1 MSANQEPFELNF
13 YKWEKEF
20 KDKPYLRQPIG
31 EEWEEYTWG
40 QVGDMARRLASGL
53 KSLNLREGA
62 HIGIYSKNCREW
74 IISDLAIVM
83 AGYVSVPFFPS
94 LNGKE
99 LAYIMDYGD
108 VDALFLG
115 KIETWDDIKND
126 LPKDMP
132 IITFPNYAG
141 CSSVDVGHKWHEFI
155 DKHEPIT
162 NPHNPKLSDLW
173 TIIFTSGTT
182 GNPKGVMLNYQAI
195 DGIKVVLDDPNNPL
209 GIKHDGNNE
218 FISYLP
224 LNHIFE
230 RVVIEWTSFRYGG
243 TISFVESIEKFGQ
256 NLKDVQ
262 PHVFAAAP
270 RVWTKLQMG
279 ILSKFPQK
287 TLDTLLKIPLFSGLL
302 KKLLKKGLGF
312 SKSRV
317 TVSGSA
323 PMPVELIEWF
333 RKIGVYITNGY
344 GMTENCAICSSV
356 DGKDFGKLNTV
367 GKPQKGVELK
377 IEEETGEILM
387 RGPFVMV
394 GYYKNEELSNQ
405 TLRGGWLHT
414 GDKGFLDDDGYL
426 HITGRV
432 ADSFK
437 TSKGEYIEPLTLEQ
451 YFVNINEIEEVC
463 VVGLGIAQP
472 LCLIQ
477 LSEIGKKASKDALS
491 KMLTETL
498 DTVNNGLVNY
508 KKISTLIV
516 VKDEWTQENGVIG
529 PTQKLKRGAVEDLYS
544 GSYLKWHES
553 NEKLIFESSS
563 NHSERFD
570 SYS

>member
-1 MSANQEPFELNF
+1 MSANQELFEFKF
-13 YKWEKEF
+13 YEWEKRF
-20 KDKPYLRQPIG
+20 RDNPYLRQPFG
-31 EEWEEYTWG
+31 DEWEEYTWG
-40 QVGDMARRLASGL
+40 KVGDMARRLATGL
-53 KSLNLREGA
+53 KSLGLRDGA

-99 LAYIMDYGD
+99 LSYIMEYGD

-115 KIETWDDIKND
+115 KIETWEDIKND
-126 LPKDMP
+126 LPNDMP
-132 IITFPNYAG
+132 MITFPHYKG
-141 CSSVDVGHKWHEFI
+141 CSEVTRGFKWHDFI
-155 DKHEPIT
+155 NSYEPIQ
-162 NPHNPKLSDLW
+162 NPNKPKLSDLW

-182 GNPKGVMLNYQAI
+182 GNAKGVMLTYQAI

-209 GIKHDGNNE
+209 GIKHDGNND

-230 RVVIEWTSFRYGG
+230 RVVIEWCSFRYGG
-243 TISFVESIEKFGQ
+243 TISFVETIDTFGK
-256 NLKDVQ
+256 NLKAVQ

-270 RVWTKLQMG
+270 RVWTKLQVG
-279 ILSKFPQK
+279 ILSKFSQK
-287 TLDTLLKIPLFSGLL
+287 TLDILLNIPLISGLL
-302 KKLLKKGLGF
+302 KKLIKKGLGF
-312 SKSRV
+312 TR
-317 TVSGSA
+317 TRIAVSGSA

-333 RKIGVYITNGY
+333 RKVGIFITNGY

-367 GKPQKGVELK
+367 GKPQKGVDLK
-377 IEEETGEILM
+377 IDEETGEILM
-387 RGPFVMV
+387 KGPFVMI
-394 GYYKNEELSNQ
+394 GYYKNEELTEQ

-414 GDKGFLDDDGYL
+414 GDKGFLDEDNYL

-472 LCLIQ
+472 ICLIQ
-477 LSEIGKKASKDALS
+477 LSEIGKKCSNEEISNL
-491 KMLTETL
+491 LL
-498 DTVNNGLVNY
+498 DRLNEVNSEVVNY

-516 VKDEWTQENGVIG
+516 VKEQWTQENGIVG
-529 PTQKLKRGAVEDLYS
+529 PTQKLKRGKIQDKYS
-544 GSYLKWHES
+544 NYYLKWHES
-553 NEKLIFESSS
+553 DEKIIFE
-563 NHSERFD
+563 
-570 SYS
+570 

>member
-1 MSANQEPFELNF
+1 MIANQELFELKF
-13 YKWEKEF
+13 YEWEKEF

-31 EEWEEYTWG
+31 ETWEEYTWG
-40 QVGDMARRLASGL
+40 EVGDMARRLASGL

-99 LAYIMDYGD
+99 LSYIMDYGD
-108 VDALFLG
+108 VDALFIG
-115 KIETWDDIKND
+115 KIETWDNIKDD
-126 LPKDMP
+126 LPNEIP
-132 IITFPNYAG
+132 IIKFPKYEG
-141 CSSVDVGHKWHEFI
+141 CSNVTKGYKWHEFI
-155 DKHEPIT
+155 NSNEPIE
-162 NPHNPKLSDLW
+162 NPHQPKLSDLW

-182 GNPKGVMLNYQAI
+182 GNPKGVMLTYQAI

-209 GIKHDGNNE
+209 GIKHTGNND

-230 RVVIEWTSFRYGG
+230 RVVIEWCSFRYGG
-243 TISFVESIEKFGQ
+243 TISFVESIETFGQ
-256 NLKDVQ
+256 NLKEVQ

-287 TLDTLLKIPLFSGLL
+287 KLDTFLKIPLFSAIL
-302 KKLLKKGLGF
+302 KKLIRKGLGF
-312 SKSRV
+312 SRVRV

-356 DGKDFGKLNTV
+356 DGKDFNKLNTV

-377 IEEETGEILM
+377 IDEGTGEILM
-387 RGPFVMV
+387 RGPFVMI
-394 GYYKNEELSNQ
+394 GYYKNEELSNE

-451 YFVNINEIEEVC
+451 FFVNMNEIEEVC

-472 LCLIQ
+472 MCLIQ
-477 LSEIGKKASKDALS
+477 LSEIGNSTSKDNLS
-491 KMLTETL
+491 KMFL
-498 DTVNNGLVNY
+498 DTLERINSNLVNY
-508 KKISTLIV
+508 KKISTLVIV
-516 VKDEWTQENGVIG
+516 EDEWSQENGIVG
-529 PTQKLKRGAVEDLYS
+529 PTQKLKRGAVDEKYNKN
-544 GSYLKWHES
+544 YLSWHES
-553 NEKLIFESSS
+553 DQKLIFE
-563 NHSERFD
+563 D
-570 SYS
+570 SF

>member
-1 MSANQEPFELNF
+1 MNTNQELFEFKF
-13 YKWEKEF
+13 YEWEKQL
-20 KDKPYLRQPIG
+20 KDKPYLKQPFG
-31 EEWEEYTWG
+31 DEWEEYTWG
-40 QVGDMARRLASGL
+40 EVGNMARRLATGL

-108 VDALFLG
+108 VDALFIG
-115 KIETWDDIKND
+115 KIETWDQIKDD
-126 LPKDMP
+126 LPEGMP
-132 IITFPNYAG
+132 LIKFPHYDG
-141 CSSVDVGHKWHEFI
+141 CSNVTKGHEWFKFI
-155 DKHEPIT
+155 DSHEPMQ
-162 NPHNPKLSDLW
+162 NPNKPKLSDLW

-182 GNPKGVMLNYQAI
+182 GNAKGVMLTYQAI

-209 GIKHDGNNE
+209 GIKHDGNND

-230 RVVIEWTSFRYGG
+230 RVVIEWCSFRYGG
-243 TISFVESIEKFGQ
+243 TISFVESLDTFAK
-256 NLKDVQ
+256 NLKAVQ

-270 RVWTKLQMG
+270 RVWTKLQLG
-279 ILSKFPQK
+279 LLTKFPQK
-287 TLDTLLKIPLFSGLL
+287 KLDTLLKIPLLSSLL
-302 KKLLKKGLGF
+302 KKLIKKGLGF
-312 SKSRV
+312 SKARIV
-317 TVSGSA
+317 VSGSA

-333 RKIGVYITNGY
+333 RKVGVYITNGY

-356 DGKDFGKLNTV
+356 DGRDFEKLHTV
-367 GKPQKGVELK
+367 GQPQKGVELK
-377 IEEETGEILM
+377 IDQETGEILM
-387 RGPFVMV
+387 KGPFIMK
-394 GYYKNEELSNQ
+394 GYYKNDELTNT

-414 GDKGFLDDDGYL
+414 GDKGFLDEDNYL

-451 YFVNINEIEEVC
+451 HFVNINEIEEVC

-477 LSEIGKKASKDALS
+477 LSEIGKNTSREVIS
-491 KMLTETL
+491 KMLTDRLSE
-498 DTVNNGLVNY
+498 VNSDLVNY
-508 KKISTLIV
+508 KKISTLII
-516 VKDEWTQENGVIG
+516 VKDEWTQQNGIVG
-529 PTQKLKRGAVEDLYS
+529 PTQKLKRGAIEDKYS
-544 GSYLKWHES
+544 KDYLNWHNF
-553 NEKLIFESSS
+553 NEEVIFE
-563 NHSERFD
+563 
-570 SYS
+570 

>member
-1 MSANQEPFELNF
+1 MSANQELFEFKF
-13 YKWEKEF
+13 YEWEKKF
-20 KDKPYLRQPIG
+20 RDNPYLRQPFG
-31 EEWEEYTWG
+31 DEWEEYTWG
-40 QVGDMARRLASGL
+40 KVGDMARRLATGL
-53 KSLNLREGA
+53 KSLGLRDGA

-99 LAYIMDYGD
+99 LSYIMEYGD

-115 KIETWDDIKND
+115 KIETWEDIKND
-126 LPKDMP
+126 LPDDMP
-132 IITFPNYAG
+132 MITFPHYKG
-141 CSSVDVGHKWHEFI
+141 CSEVTRGFKWHDFI
-155 DKHEPIT
+155 NSYEPIQ
-162 NPHNPKLSDLW
+162 NPNNPKLSDLW

-182 GNPKGVMLNYQAI
+182 GNAKGVMLTYQAI

-209 GIKHDGNNE
+209 GIKHDGNND

-230 RVVIEWTSFRYGG
+230 RVVIEWCSFRYGG
-243 TISFVESIEKFGQ
+243 TISFVETIDTFGK
-256 NLKDVQ
+256 NLKAVQ

-270 RVWTKLQMG
+270 RVWTKLQVG
-279 ILSKFPQK
+279 ILSKFSQK
-287 TLDTLLKIPLFSGLL
+287 TLDILLNIPLISGLL
-302 KKLLKKGLGF
+302 KKLIKKGLGF
-312 SKSRV
+312 TR
-317 TVSGSA
+317 TRIAVSGSA

-333 RKIGVYITNGY
+333 RKVGIFITNGY

-367 GKPQKGVELK
+367 GKPQKGVDLK
-377 IEEETGEILM
+377 IDEETGEILM
-387 RGPFVMV
+387 KGPFVMI
-394 GYYKNEELSNQ
+394 GYYKNEELTEQ

-414 GDKGFLDDDGYL
+414 GDKGFLDEDNYL

-472 LCLIQ
+472 ICLIQ
-477 LSEIGKKASKDALS
+477 LSEIGKKCSNEEISNL
-491 KMLTETL
+491 LL
-498 DTVNNGLVNY
+498 DRLNEVNSEVVNY

-516 VKDEWTQENGVIG
+516 VKEQWTQENGIVG
-529 PTQKLKRGAVEDLYS
+529 PTQKLKRGKIQDKYS
-544 GSYLKWHES
+544 NYYLKWHES
-553 NEKLIFESSS
+553 DEKIIFE
-563 NHSERFD
+563 
-570 SYS
+570 

>member
-1 MSANQEPFELNF
+1 MNTNQELFEFKF
-13 YKWEKEF
+13 YEWEKQL
-20 KDKPYLRQPIG
+20 KDKPYLKQPFG
-31 EEWEEYTWG
+31 DKWEEYTWG
-40 QVGDMARRLASGL
+40 EVGNMARRLATGL

-108 VDALFLG
+108 VDALFIG
-115 KIETWDDIKND
+115 KIETWDQIKDD
-126 LPKDMP
+126 LPEGMP
-132 IITFPNYAG
+132 LIKFPHYDG
-141 CSSVDVGHKWHEFI
+141 CSNVTKGHEWFDFI
-155 DKHEPIT
+155 DSHEPMQ
-162 NPHNPKLSDLW
+162 NPNKPKLSDLW

-182 GNPKGVMLNYQAI
+182 GNAKGVMLTYQAI

-209 GIKHDGNNE
+209 GIKHDGNND

-230 RVVIEWTSFRYGG
+230 RVVIEWCSFRYGG
-243 TISFVESIEKFGQ
+243 TISFVESLDTFAK
-256 NLKDVQ
+256 NLKAVQ

-270 RVWTKLQMG
+270 RVWTKLQLG
-279 ILSKFPQK
+279 LLTKFPQK
-287 TLDTLLKIPLFSGLL
+287 KLDTLLKIPLLSSLL
-302 KKLLKKGLGF
+302 KKLIKKGLGF
-312 SKSRV
+312 SKARIV
-317 TVSGSA
+317 VSGSA

-333 RKIGVYITNGY
+333 RKVGVYITNGY

-356 DGKDFGKLNTV
+356 DGRDFEKLHTV
-367 GKPQKGVELK
+367 GQPQKGVKLK
-377 IEEETGEILM
+377 IDQETGEILM
-387 RGPFVMV
+387 KGPFIMK
-394 GYYKNEELSNQ
+394 GYYKNEELTNT

-414 GDKGFLDDDGYL
+414 GDKGFLDEDNYL

-477 LSEIGKKASKDALS
+477 LSEIGKNTSREVIS
-491 KMLTETL
+491 KMLTDRLAE
-498 DTVNNGLVNY
+498 VNSDLVNY
-508 KKISTLIV
+508 KKISTLII
-516 VKDEWTQENGVIG
+516 VKDEWTQQNGIVG
-529 PTQKLKRGAVEDLYS
+529 PTQKLKRGAIEDKYS
-544 GSYLKWHES
+544 KDYLNWHNF
-553 NEKLIFESSS
+553 NEEVIFE
-563 NHSERFD
+563 
-570 SYS
+570 

>member
-1 MSANQEPFELNF
+1 MDTNQELFEFKF
-13 YKWEKEF
+13 YEWEKQL
-20 KDKPYLRQPIG
+20 KDKPYLKQPFG
-31 EEWEEYTWG
+31 DKWEEYTWG
-40 QVGDMARRLASGL
+40 EVGDMARRLATGL

-108 VDALFLG
+108 VDALFIG
-115 KIETWDDIKND
+115 KIETWDQIKDD
-126 LPKDMP
+126 LPEGMP
-132 IITFPNYAG
+132 LIKFPHYDG
-141 CSSVDVGHKWHEFI
+141 CSNVTKGHEWFNFI
-155 DKHEPIT
+155 DSHEPMQ
-162 NPHNPKLSDLW
+162 NPNKPKLSDLW

-182 GNPKGVMLNYQAI
+182 GNAKGVMLTYQAI

-209 GIKHDGNNE
+209 GIKHDGNND

-230 RVVIEWTSFRYGG
+230 RVVIEWCSFRYGG
-243 TISFVESIEKFGQ
+243 TISFVESLDTFAK
-256 NLKDVQ
+256 NLKAVQ

-270 RVWTKLQMG
+270 RVWTKLQLG
-279 ILSKFPQK
+279 LLTKFPQK
-287 TLDTLLKIPLFSGLL
+287 KLDKLLKIPLLSSLL
-302 KKLLKKGLGF
+302 KKLIKKGLGF
-312 SKSRV
+312 SKARIV
-317 TVSGSA
+317 VSGSA

-333 RKIGVYITNGY
+333 RKVGVYITNGY

-356 DGKDFGKLNTV
+356 DGRDFEKLHTV
-367 GKPQKGVELK
+367 GQPQKGVKLK
-377 IEEETGEILM
+377 IDEETGEILM
-387 RGPFVMV
+387 KGPFIMK
-394 GYYKNEELSNQ
+394 GYYKNEELTNT

-414 GDKGFLDDDGYL
+414 GDKGFLDEDNYL

-477 LSEIGKKASKDALS
+477 LSEIGKNTSREVIS
-491 KMLTETL
+491 KMLTDRLSE
-498 DTVNNGLVNY
+498 VNSDLVNY
-508 KKISTLIV
+508 KKISTLII
-516 VKDEWTQENGVIG
+516 VKDEWTQQNGIVG
-529 PTQKLKRGAVEDLYS
+529 PTQKLKRGAIEDKYS
-544 GSYLKWHES
+544 KDYLNWHNF
-553 NEKLIFESSS
+553 NEEVIFE
-563 NHSERFD
+563 
-570 SYS
+570 

>member
-1 MSANQEPFELNF
+1 MDTNQELFEFKF
-13 YKWEKEF
+13 YEWEKQL
-20 KDKPYLRQPIG
+20 KDKPYLKQPFG
-31 EEWEEYTWG
+31 DKWEEYTWG
-40 QVGDMARRLASGL
+40 EVGDMARRLATGL

-108 VDALFLG
+108 VDALFIG
-115 KIETWDDIKND
+115 KIETWDQIKDD
-126 LPKDMP
+126 LPEGMP
-132 IITFPNYAG
+132 LIKFPHYDG
-141 CSSVDVGHKWHEFI
+141 CSNVTKGHEWFKFI
-155 DKHEPIT
+155 DSHEPMQ
-162 NPHNPKLSDLW
+162 NPNKPKLSDLW

-182 GNPKGVMLNYQAI
+182 GNAKGVMLTYQAI

-209 GIKHDGNNE
+209 GIKHDGNND

-230 RVVIEWTSFRYGG
+230 RVVIEWCSFRYGG
-243 TISFVESIEKFGQ
+243 TISFVESLDTFAK
-256 NLKDVQ
+256 NLKAVQ

-270 RVWTKLQMG
+270 RVWTKLQLG
-279 ILSKFPQK
+279 LLTKFPQK
-287 TLDTLLKIPLFSGLL
+287 KLDTLLKIPLLSSIL
-302 KKLLKKGLGF
+302 KKLIKKGLGF
-312 SKSRV
+312 SKARIV
-317 TVSGSA
+317 VSGSA

-333 RKIGVYITNGY
+333 RKVGVYITNGY

-356 DGKDFGKLNTV
+356 DGRDFEKLHTV
-367 GKPQKGVELK
+367 GQPQKGVKLK
-377 IEEETGEILM
+377 IDEETGEILM
-387 RGPFVMV
+387 KGPFIMK
-394 GYYKNEELSNQ
+394 GYYKNEELTNT

-414 GDKGFLDDDGYL
+414 GDKGFLDEDNYL

-477 LSEIGKKASKDALS
+477 LSEIGKNTSREVIS
-491 KMLTETL
+491 KMLTDRLSE
-498 DTVNNGLVNY
+498 VNNDLVNY
-508 KKISTLIV
+508 KKISTLII
-516 VKDEWTQENGVIG
+516 VKDEWTQQNGIVG
-529 PTQKLKRGAVEDLYS
+529 PTQKLKRGAIEDKYS
-544 GSYLKWHES
+544 KDYLNWHNF
-553 NEKLIFESSS
+553 NEEVIFE
-563 NHSERFD
+563 
-570 SYS
+570 

>member
-1 MSANQEPFELNF
+1 MNTNQELFEFKF
-13 YKWEKEF
+13 YEWEKQL
-20 KDKPYLRQPIG
+20 KDKPYLKQPFG
-31 EEWEEYTWG
+31 DEWEEYTWG
-40 QVGDMARRLASGL
+40 EVGNMARRLATGL

-108 VDALFLG
+108 VDALFIG
-115 KIETWDDIKND
+115 KIETWDQIKDD
-126 LPKDMP
+126 LPEGMP
-132 IITFPNYAG
+132 LIKFPHYDG
-141 CSSVDVGHKWHEFI
+141 CSNVTKGHEWFNFI
-155 DKHEPIT
+155 DSHEPMQ
-162 NPHNPKLSDLW
+162 NPNKPKLSDLW

-182 GNPKGVMLNYQAI
+182 GNAKGVMLTYQAI

-209 GIKHDGNNE
+209 GIKHDGNND

-230 RVVIEWTSFRYGG
+230 RVVIEWCSFRYGG
-243 TISFVESIEKFGQ
+243 TISFVESLDTFAK
-256 NLKDVQ
+256 NLKAVQ

-270 RVWTKLQMG
+270 RVWTKLQLG
-279 ILSKFPQK
+279 LLTKFPQK
-287 TLDTLLKIPLFSGLL
+287 KLDTLLKIPLLSSLL
-302 KKLLKKGLGF
+302 KKLIKKGLGF
-312 SKSRV
+312 SKARIV
-317 TVSGSA
+317 VSGSA

-333 RKIGVYITNGY
+333 RKVGVYITNGY

-356 DGKDFGKLNTV
+356 DGRDFEKLHTV
-367 GKPQKGVELK
+367 GQPQKGVELK
-377 IEEETGEILM
+377 IDQETGEILM
-387 RGPFVMV
+387 KGPFIMK
-394 GYYKNEELSNQ
+394 GYYKNDELTNT

-414 GDKGFLDDDGYL
+414 GDKGFLDEDNYL

-451 YFVNINEIEEVC
+451 HFVNINEIEEVC

-477 LSEIGKKASKDALS
+477 LSEIGKNTSTEVIS
-491 KMLTETL
+491 KMLTDRL
-498 DTVNNGLVNY
+498 SQVNSDLVNY
-508 KKISTLIV
+508 KKISTLII
-516 VKDEWTQENGVIG
+516 VKDEWTQQNGIVG
-529 PTQKLKRGAVEDLYS
+529 PTQKLKRGAIEDKYS
-544 GSYLKWHES
+544 KDYLNWHNS
-553 NEKLIFESSS
+553 NEEVIFE
-563 NHSERFD
+563 
-570 SYS
+570 

>member
-1 MSANQEPFELNF
+1 MDTNQELFEFKF
-13 YKWEKEF
+13 YEWEKQL
-20 KDKPYLRQPIG
+20 KDKPYLKQPFG
-31 EEWEEYTWG
+31 DKWEEYTWG
-40 QVGDMARRLASGL
+40 EVGDMARRLATGL

-108 VDALFLG
+108 VDALFIG
-115 KIETWDDIKND
+115 KIETWDQIKDD
-126 LPKDMP
+126 LPEGMP
-132 IITFPNYAG
+132 LIKFPHYDG
-141 CSSVDVGHKWHEFI
+141 CSNVTKGHEWFKFI
-155 DKHEPIT
+155 DSHQPMQ
-162 NPHNPKLSDLW
+162 NPNKPKLSDLW

-182 GNPKGVMLNYQAI
+182 GNAKGVMLTYQAI

-209 GIKHDGNNE
+209 GIKHDGNND

-230 RVVIEWTSFRYGG
+230 RVVIEWCSFRYGG
-243 TISFVESIEKFGQ
+243 TISFVESLDTFAK
-256 NLKDVQ
+256 NLKAVQ

-270 RVWTKLQMG
+270 RVWTKLQLG
-279 ILSKFPQK
+279 LLTKFPQK
-287 TLDTLLKIPLFSGLL
+287 KLDKLLKIPLLSSLL
-302 KKLLKKGLGF
+302 KKLIKKGLGF
-312 SKSRV
+312 SKARIV
-317 TVSGSA
+317 VSGSA

-333 RKIGVYITNGY
+333 RKVGVYITNGY

-356 DGKDFGKLNTV
+356 DGRDFKKLHTV
-367 GKPQKGVELK
+367 GQPQKGVKLK
-377 IEEETGEILM
+377 IDEETGEILM
-387 RGPFVMV
+387 KGPFIMK
-394 GYYKNEELSNQ
+394 GYYKNEELTNT

-414 GDKGFLDDDGYL
+414 GDKGFLDEDNYL

-477 LSEIGKKASKDALS
+477 LSEIGKNTSREVIS
-491 KMLTETL
+491 KMLTDRLSE
-498 DTVNNGLVNY
+498 VNSDLVNY
-508 KKISTLIV
+508 KKISTLII
-516 VKDEWTQENGVIG
+516 VKDEWTQQNGIVG
-529 PTQKLKRGAVEDLYS
+529 PTQKLKRGAIEDKYS
-544 GSYLKWHES
+544 KDYLNWHNF
-553 NEKLIFESSS
+553 NEEVIFE
-563 NHSERFD
+563 
-570 SYS
+570 

>member
-1 MSANQEPFELNF
+1 MSANQELFEFKF
-13 YKWEKEF
+13 YEWEKKF
-20 KDKPYLRQPIG
+20 RDNPYLRQPFG
-31 EEWEEYTWG
+31 DEWEEYTWG
-40 QVGDMARRLASGL
+40 KVGDMARRLATGL
-53 KSLNLREGA
+53 KSLGLRDGA

-99 LAYIMDYGD
+99 LSYILEYGD

-115 KIETWDDIKND
+115 KIETWEDIKND
-126 LPKDMP
+126 LPNDMP
-132 IITFPNYAG
+132 MITFPHYKG
-141 CSSVDVGHKWHEFI
+141 CSKVTRGFKWHDFI
-155 DKHEPIT
+155 NSYEPIQ
-162 NPHNPKLSDLW
+162 NPNKPKLSDLW

-182 GNPKGVMLNYQAI
+182 GNAKGVMLTYQAI

-209 GIKHDGNNE
+209 GIKHDGNND

-230 RVVIEWTSFRYGG
+230 RVVIEWCSFRYGG
-243 TISFVESIEKFGQ
+243 TISFVETIDTFGK
-256 NLKDVQ
+256 NLKAVQ

-270 RVWTKLQMG
+270 RVWTKLQVG
-279 ILSKFPQK
+279 ILSKFSQK
-287 TLDTLLKIPLFSGLL
+287 TLDILLNIPLISGLL
-302 KKLLKKGLGF
+302 KKLIKKGLGF
-312 SKSRV
+312 TR
-317 TVSGSA
+317 TRIAVSGSA

-333 RKIGVYITNGY
+333 RKVGIFITNGY

-367 GKPQKGVELK
+367 GKPQKGVDLK
-377 IEEETGEILM
+377 IDEETGEILM
-387 RGPFVMV
+387 KGPFVMI
-394 GYYKNEELSNQ
+394 GYYKNEELTEQ

-414 GDKGFLDDDGYL
+414 GDKGFLDEDNYL

-472 LCLIQ
+472 ICLVQ
-477 LSEIGKKASKDALS
+477 LSEIGKKCSNEEISNL
-491 KMLTETL
+491 LL
-498 DTVNNGLVNY
+498 DRLNEVNSEVVNY

-516 VKDEWTQENGVIG
+516 VKEEWTQENGIVG
-529 PTQKLKRGAVEDLYS
+529 PTQKLKRGKIQDKYS
-544 GSYLKWHES
+544 NYYLKWHES
-553 NEKLIFESSS
+553 DEKIIIE
-563 NHSERFD
+563 
-570 SYS
+570 

>member
-1 MSANQEPFELNF
+1 MDTNQELFEFKF
-13 YKWEKEF
+13 YEWEKQL
-20 KDKPYLRQPIG
+20 KDKPYLKQPFG
-31 EEWEEYTWG
+31 DKWEEYTWG
-40 QVGDMARRLASGL
+40 EVGDMARRLATGL

-108 VDALFLG
+108 VDALFIG
-115 KIETWDDIKND
+115 KIETWDQIKDD
-126 LPKDMP
+126 LPEGMP
-132 IITFPNYAG
+132 LIKFPHYDG
-141 CSSVDVGHKWHEFI
+141 CSNVTKGHEGFKFI
-155 DKHEPIT
+155 DSHEPMQ
-162 NPHNPKLSDLW
+162 NPNKPKLSDLW

-182 GNPKGVMLNYQAI
+182 GNAKGVMLTYQAI

-209 GIKHDGNNE
+209 GIKHDGNND

-230 RVVIEWTSFRYGG
+230 RVVIEWCSFRYGG
-243 TISFVESIEKFGQ
+243 TISFVESLDTFAK
-256 NLKDVQ
+256 NLKAVQ

-270 RVWTKLQMG
+270 RVWTKLQLG
-279 ILSKFPQK
+279 LLTKFPQK
-287 TLDTLLKIPLFSGLL
+287 KLDTLLKIPLLSNLL
-302 KKLLKKGLGF
+302 KKLIKKGLGF
-312 SKSRV
+312 SKARIV
-317 TVSGSA
+317 VSGSA

-333 RKIGVYITNGY
+333 RKVGVYITNGY

-356 DGKDFGKLNTV
+356 DGRDFEKLHTV
-367 GKPQKGVELK
+367 GQPQKGVKLK
-377 IEEETGEILM
+377 IDEETGEILM
-387 RGPFVMV
+387 KGPFIMK
-394 GYYKNEELSNQ
+394 GYYKNEELTNT

-414 GDKGFLDDDGYL
+414 GDKGFLDEDNYL

-477 LSEIGKKASKDALS
+477 LSEIGKNTSREVIS
-491 KMLTETL
+491 KMLTDRLSE
-498 DTVNNGLVNY
+498 VNSDLVNY
-508 KKISTLIV
+508 KKISTLII
-516 VKDEWTQENGVIG
+516 VKDEWTQQNGIVG
-529 PTQKLKRGAVEDLYS
+529 PTQKLKRGAIEDKYS
-544 GSYLKWHES
+544 KDYLNWHNF
-553 NEKLIFESSS
+553 NEEVIFE
-563 NHSERFD
+563 
-570 SYS
+570 

>member
-1 MSANQEPFELNF
+1 MNTNQELFEFKF
-13 YKWEKEF
+13 YEWEKQL
-20 KDKPYLRQPIG
+20 KDKPYLKQPFG
-31 EEWEEYTWG
+31 DKWEEYTWG
-40 QVGDMARRLASGL
+40 EVGNMARRLATGL

-108 VDALFLG
+108 VDALFIG
-115 KIETWDDIKND
+115 KIETWDQIKDD
-126 LPKDMP
+126 LPEGMP
-132 IITFPNYAG
+132 LIKFPHYDG
-141 CSSVDVGHKWHEFI
+141 CSNVTKGHEWFDFI
-155 DKHEPIT
+155 DSHEPMQ
-162 NPHNPKLSDLW
+162 NPNKPKLSDLW

-182 GNPKGVMLNYQAI
+182 GNAKGVMLTYQAI

-209 GIKHDGNNE
+209 GIKHDGNND

-230 RVVIEWTSFRYGG
+230 RVVIEWCSFRYGG
-243 TISFVESIEKFGQ
+243 TISFVESLDTFAK
-256 NLKDVQ
+256 NLKAVQ

-270 RVWTKLQMG
+270 RVWTKLQLG
-279 ILSKFPQK
+279 LLTKFPQK
-287 TLDTLLKIPLFSGLL
+287 KLDTLLKIPLLSSLL
-302 KKLLKKGLGF
+302 KKLIKKGLGF
-312 SKSRV
+312 SKARIV
-317 TVSGSA
+317 VSGSA

-333 RKIGVYITNGY
+333 RKVGVYITNGY

-356 DGKDFGKLNTV
+356 DGRDFEKLHTV
-367 GKPQKGVELK
+367 GQPQKGVELK
-377 IEEETGEILM
+377 IDQETGEILM
-387 RGPFVMV
+387 KGPFIMK
-394 GYYKNEELSNQ
+394 GYYKNDELTNT

-414 GDKGFLDDDGYL
+414 GDKGFLDEDNYL

-477 LSEIGKKASKDALS
+477 LSEIGKNTSREVIS
-491 KMLTETL
+491 KMLTDRLSE
-498 DTVNNGLVNY
+498 VNSDLVNY
-508 KKISTLIV
+508 KKISTLII
-516 VKDEWTQENGVIG
+516 VKDEWTQQNGIVG
-529 PTQKLKRGAVEDLYS
+529 PTQKLKRGAIEDKYS
-544 GSYLKWHES
+544 KDYLNWHNF
-553 NEKLIFESSS
+553 NEEVIFE
-563 NHSERFD
+563 
-570 SYS
+570 

>member
-1 MSANQEPFELNF
+1 MDTNQELFEFKF
-13 YKWEKEF
+13 YEWEKQL
-20 KDKPYLRQPIG
+20 KDKPYLKQPFG
-31 EEWEEYTWG
+31 DKWEEYTWG
-40 QVGDMARRLASGL
+40 EVGDMARRLATGL

-108 VDALFLG
+108 VDALFIG
-115 KIETWDDIKND
+115 KIETWDQIKDD
-126 LPKDMP
+126 LPDGMP
-132 IITFPNYAG
+132 LIKFPHYDG
-141 CSSVDVGHKWHEFI
+141 CSNVTKGHEWFEFI
-155 DKHEPIT
+155 DSHEPMQ
-162 NPHNPKLSDLW
+162 NPNKPKLSDLW

-182 GNPKGVMLNYQAI
+182 GNAKGVMLTYQAI

-209 GIKHDGNNE
+209 GIKHDGNND

-230 RVVIEWTSFRYGG
+230 RVVIEWCSFRYGG
-243 TISFVESIEKFGQ
+243 TISFVESLDTFAK
-256 NLKDVQ
+256 NLKAVQ

-270 RVWTKLQMG
+270 RVWTKLQLG
-279 ILSKFPQK
+279 LLTKFPQK
-287 TLDTLLKIPLFSGLL
+287 KLDTLLKIPLLSSIL
-302 KKLLKKGLGF
+302 KKLIKKGLGF
-312 SKSRV
+312 SKARIV
-317 TVSGSA
+317 VSGSA

-333 RKIGVYITNGY
+333 RKVGVYITNGY

-356 DGKDFGKLNTV
+356 DGRDFEKLHTV
-367 GKPQKGVELK
+367 GQPQKGVELK
-377 IEEETGEILM
+377 IDQETGEILM
-387 RGPFVMV
+387 KGPFIMK
-394 GYYKNEELSNQ
+394 GYYKNDELTNT

-414 GDKGFLDDDGYL
+414 GDKGFLDEDNYL

-451 YFVNINEIEEVC
+451 HFVNINEIEEVC

-477 LSEIGKKASKDALS
+477 LSEIGKNTSTEVIS
-491 KMLTETL
+491 KMLTDRL
-498 DTVNNGLVNY
+498 SQVNSDLVNY
-508 KKISTLIV
+508 KKISTLII
-516 VKDEWTQENGVIG
+516 VKDEWTQQNGIVG
-529 PTQKLKRGAVEDLYS
+529 PTQKLKRGAIEDKYS
-544 GSYLKWHES
+544 KDYLNWHNF
-553 NEKLIFESSS
+553 NEEVIFE
-563 NHSERFD
+563 
-570 SYS
+570 

>member
-1 MSANQEPFELNF
+1 MSANQELFEFKF
-13 YKWEKEF
+13 YEWEKKF
-20 KDKPYLRQPIG
+20 RDNPYLRQPFG
-31 EEWEEYTWG
+31 DEWEEYTWG
-40 QVGDMARRLASGL
+40 KVGDMARRLATGL
-53 KSLNLREGA
+53 KSLGLRDGA

-99 LAYIMDYGD
+99 LSYIMEYGD

-115 KIETWDDIKND
+115 KIETWEDIKND
-126 LPKDMP
+126 LPNDMP
-132 IITFPNYAG
+132 MITFPHYKG
-141 CSSVDVGHKWHEFI
+141 CSKVTRGFKWHNFI
-155 DKHEPIT
+155 NSYEPIQ
-162 NPHNPKLSDLW
+162 NPNKPKLSDLW

-182 GNPKGVMLNYQAI
+182 GNAKGVMLTYQAI

-209 GIKHDGNNE
+209 GIKHDGNND

-230 RVVIEWTSFRYGG
+230 RVVIEWCSFRYGG
-243 TISFVESIEKFGQ
+243 TISFVETIDTFGK
-256 NLKDVQ
+256 NLKAVQ

-270 RVWTKLQMG
+270 RVWTKLQVG
-279 ILSKFPQK
+279 ILSKFSQK
-287 TLDTLLKIPLFSGLL
+287 TLDILLNIPLISGLL
-302 KKLLKKGLGF
+302 KKLIKKGLGF
-312 SKSRV
+312 TR
-317 TVSGSA
+317 TRIAVSGSA

-333 RKIGVYITNGY
+333 RKVGIFITNGY

-367 GKPQKGVELK
+367 GKPQKGVDLK
-377 IEEETGEILM
+377 IDEETGEILM
-387 RGPFVMV
+387 KGPFVMI
-394 GYYKNEELSNQ
+394 GYYKNEELTEQ

-414 GDKGFLDDDGYL
+414 GDIGFLDEENYL

-472 LCLIQ
+472 ICLVQ
-477 LSEIGKKASKDALS
+477 LSEIGKKCSNEEISNL
-491 KMLTETL
+491 LL
-498 DTVNNGLVNY
+498 DRLNEVNSEVVNY

-516 VKDEWTQENGVIG
+516 VKEEWTQENGIVG
-529 PTQKLKRGAVEDLYS
+529 PTQKLKRGKIQDKYS
-544 GSYLKWHES
+544 NYYLKWHES
-553 NEKLIFESSS
+553 DEKIIFE
-563 NHSERFD
+563 
-570 SYS
+570 

>member
-1 MSANQEPFELNF
+1 MNTNQELFEFKF
-13 YKWEKEF
+13 YEWEKQL
-20 KDKPYLRQPIG
+20 KDKPYLKQPFG
-31 EEWEEYTWG
+31 DEWEEYTWG
-40 QVGDMARRLASGL
+40 EVGNMARRLATGL

-108 VDALFLG
+108 VDALFIG
-115 KIETWDDIKND
+115 KIETWDQIKDD
-126 LPKDMP
+126 LPDGMP
-132 IITFPNYAG
+132 LIKFPHYDG
-141 CSSVDVGHKWHEFI
+141 CSNVTKGHEWFEFI
-155 DKHEPIT
+155 DSHEPMQ
-162 NPHNPKLSDLW
+162 NPNKPKLSDLW

-182 GNPKGVMLNYQAI
+182 GNAKGVMLTYQAI

-209 GIKHDGNNE
+209 GIKHDGNND

-230 RVVIEWTSFRYGG
+230 RVVIEWCSFRYGG
-243 TISFVESIEKFGQ
+243 TISFVESLDTFAK
-256 NLKDVQ
+256 NLKAVQ

-270 RVWTKLQMG
+270 RVWTKLQLG
-279 ILSKFPQK
+279 LLTKFPQK
-287 TLDTLLKIPLFSGLL
+287 KLDTLLKIPLLSSLL
-302 KKLLKKGLGF
+302 KKLIKKGLGF
-312 SKSRV
+312 SKARIV
-317 TVSGSA
+317 VSGSA

-333 RKIGVYITNGY
+333 RKVGVYITNGY

-356 DGKDFGKLNTV
+356 DGRDFEKLHTV
-367 GKPQKGVELK
+367 GQPQKGVELK
-377 IEEETGEILM
+377 IDQETGEILM
-387 RGPFVMV
+387 KGPFIMK
-394 GYYKNEELSNQ
+394 GYYKNDELTNT

-414 GDKGFLDDDGYL
+414 GDKGFLDEDNYL

-451 YFVNINEIEEVC
+451 HFVNINEIEEVC

-477 LSEIGKKASKDALS
+477 LSEIGKNTSREVIS
-491 KMLTETL
+491 KMLTDRLSE
-498 DTVNNGLVNY
+498 VNSDLVNY
-508 KKISTLIV
+508 KKISTLII
-516 VKDEWTQENGVIG
+516 VKDEWTQQNGIVG
-529 PTQKLKRGAVEDLYS
+529 PTQKLKRGAIEDKYS
-544 GSYLKWHES
+544 KDYLNWHNS
-553 NEKLIFESSS
+553 NEEVIFE
-563 NHSERFD
+563 
-570 SYS
+570 

>member
-1 MSANQEPFELNF
+1 MNTNQELFEFKF
-13 YKWEKEF
+13 YEWEKQL
-20 KDKPYLRQPIG
+20 KDKPYLKQPFG
-31 EEWEEYTWG
+31 DKWEEYTWG
-40 QVGDMARRLASGL
+40 EVGDMARRLATGL

-108 VDALFLG
+108 VDALFIG
-115 KIETWDDIKND
+115 KIETWDQIKDD
-126 LPKDMP
+126 LPEGMP
-132 IITFPNYAG
+132 LIKFPHYDG
-141 CSSVDVGHKWHEFI
+141 CSNVTKGHEWFEFI
-155 DKHEPIT
+155 DSHEPMQ
-162 NPHNPKLSDLW
+162 NPNKPKLSDLW

-182 GNPKGVMLNYQAI
+182 GNAKGVMLTYQAI

-209 GIKHDGNNE
+209 GIKHDGNND

-230 RVVIEWTSFRYGG
+230 RVVIEWCSFRYGG
-243 TISFVESIEKFGQ
+243 TISFVESLDTFAK
-256 NLKDVQ
+256 NLKAVQ

-270 RVWTKLQMG
+270 RVWTKLQLG
-279 ILSKFPQK
+279 LLTKFPQK
-287 TLDTLLKIPLFSGLL
+287 KLDTLLKIPLLSSLL
-302 KKLLKKGLGF
+302 KKLIKKGLGF
-312 SKSRV
+312 SKARIV
-317 TVSGSA
+317 VSGSA

-333 RKIGVYITNGY
+333 RKVGVYITNGY

-356 DGKDFGKLNTV
+356 DGRDFEKLHTV
-367 GKPQKGVELK
+367 GQPQKGVELK
-377 IEEETGEILM
+377 IDQETGEILM
-387 RGPFVMV
+387 KGPFIMK
-394 GYYKNEELSNQ
+394 GYYKNDELTNT

-414 GDKGFLDDDGYL
+414 GDKGFLDEDNYL

-451 YFVNINEIEEVC
+451 HFVNINEIEEVC

-477 LSEIGKKASKDALS
+477 LSEIGKNTSREVIS
-491 KMLTETL
+491 KMLTDRLAE
-498 DTVNNGLVNY
+498 VNSDLVNY
-508 KKISTLIV
+508 KKISTLII
-516 VKDEWTQENGVIG
+516 VKDEWTQQNGIVG
-529 PTQKLKRGAVEDLYS
+529 PTQKLKRGAIEDKYS
-544 GSYLKWHES
+544 KDYLNWHNF
-553 NEKLIFESSS
+553 NEEVIFE
-563 NHSERFD
+563 
-570 SYS
+570 

>member
-1 MSANQEPFELNF
+1 MDTNQELFEFKF
-13 YKWEKEF
+13 YEWEKQL
-20 KDKPYLRQPIG
+20 KDKPYLKQPFG
-31 EEWEEYTWG
+31 DKWEEYTWG
-40 QVGDMARRLASGL
+40 EVGDMARRLATGL

-108 VDALFLG
+108 VDALFIG
-115 KIETWDDIKND
+115 KIETWDQIKDD
-126 LPKDMP
+126 LPEGMP
-132 IITFPNYAG
+132 LIKFPHYDG
-141 CSSVDVGHKWHEFI
+141 CSNVTKGHEWFKFI
-155 DKHEPIT
+155 DSHQPMQ
-162 NPHNPKLSDLW
+162 NPNKPKLSDLW

-182 GNPKGVMLNYQAI
+182 GNAKGVMLTYQAI

-209 GIKHDGNNE
+209 GIKHDGNND

-230 RVVIEWTSFRYGG
+230 RVVIEWCSFRYGG
-243 TISFVESIEKFGQ
+243 TISFVESLDTFAK
-256 NLKDVQ
+256 NLKAVQ

-270 RVWTKLQMG
+270 RVWTKLQLG
-279 ILSKFPQK
+279 LLTKFPQK
-287 TLDTLLKIPLFSGLL
+287 KLDKLLKIPLLSSLL
-302 KKLLKKGLGF
+302 KKLIKKGLGF
-312 SKSRV
+312 SKARIV
-317 TVSGSA
+317 VSGSA
-323 PMPVELIEWF
+323 PMPDELIECF
-333 RKIGVYITNGY
+333 RKVGVYITNGY

-356 DGKDFGKLNTV
+356 DGRDFEKLHTV
-367 GKPQKGVELK
+367 GQPQKGVKLK
-377 IEEETGEILM
+377 IDEETGEILM
-387 RGPFVMV
+387 KGPFIMK
-394 GYYKNEELSNQ
+394 GYYKNEELTNT

-414 GDKGFLDDDGYL
+414 GDKGFLDEDNYL

-477 LSEIGKKASKDALS
+477 LSEIGKNTSREVIS
-491 KMLTETL
+491 KMLTDRLSE
-498 DTVNNGLVNY
+498 VNSDLVNY
-508 KKISTLIV
+508 KKISTLII
-516 VKDEWTQENGVIG
+516 VKDEWTQQNGIVG
-529 PTQKLKRGAVEDLYS
+529 PTQKLKRGAIEDKYS
-544 GSYLKWHES
+544 KDYLNWHNF
-553 NEKLIFESSS
+553 NEEVIFE
-563 NHSERFD
+563 
-570 SYS
+570 

>member
-1 MSANQEPFELNF
+1 MSANQELFEFKF
-13 YKWEKEF
+13 YEWEKKF
-20 KDKPYLRQPIG
+20 RDNPYLRQPFG
-31 EEWEEYTWG
+31 DEWEEYTWG
-40 QVGDMARRLASGL
+40 KVGDMARRLATGL
-53 KSLNLREGA
+53 KSLGLRDGA

-99 LAYIMDYGD
+99 LSYIMEYGD

-115 KIETWDDIKND
+115 KIETWEDIKND
-126 LPKDMP
+126 LPNDMP
-132 IITFPNYAG
+132 MITFPHYKG
-141 CSSVDVGHKWHEFI
+141 CSKVTRGFKWHDFI
-155 DKHEPIT
+155 NSYEPIQ
-162 NPHNPKLSDLW
+162 NPNKPKLSDLW

-182 GNPKGVMLNYQAI
+182 GNAKGVMLTYQAI
-195 DGIKVVLDDPNNPL
+195 DGFKVVLDDPNNPL
-209 GIKHDGNNE
+209 GIKHDGNND

-230 RVVIEWTSFRYGG
+230 RVVIEWCSFRYGG
-243 TISFVESIEKFGQ
+243 TISFVETIDTFGK
-256 NLKDVQ
+256 NLKAVQ

-270 RVWTKLQMG
+270 RVWTKLQVG
-279 ILSKFPQK
+279 ILSKFSQK
-287 TLDTLLKIPLFSGLL
+287 TLDILLNIPLISGLL
-302 KKLLKKGLGF
+302 KKLIKKGLGF
-312 SKSRV
+312 TR
-317 TVSGSA
+317 TRIAVSGSA

-333 RKIGVYITNGY
+333 RKVGIFITNGY

-367 GKPQKGVELK
+367 GKPQKGVDLK
-377 IEEETGEILM
+377 IDEETGEILM
-387 RGPFVMV
+387 KGPFVMIC
-394 GYYKNEELSNQ
+394 YYKNEELTEQ

-414 GDKGFLDDDGYL
+414 GDKGFLDEENYL

-472 LCLIQ
+472 ICLVQ
-477 LSEIGKKASKDALS
+477 LSEIGKKCSNEEISNL
-491 KMLTETL
+491 LL
-498 DTVNNGLVNY
+498 DRLNEVNSEVVNY

-516 VKDEWTQENGVIG
+516 VKEEWTQENGIVG
-529 PTQKLKRGAVEDLYS
+529 PTQKLKRGKIQDKYS
-544 GSYLKWHES
+544 NYYLKWHES
-553 NEKLIFESSS
+553 DEKIIFE
-563 NHSERFD
+563 
-570 SYS
+570 

>member
-1 MSANQEPFELNF
+1 MSANQELFEFKF
-13 YKWEKEF
+13 YEWEKKF
-20 KDKPYLRQPIG
+20 RDNPYLRQPFG
-31 EEWEEYTWG
+31 DEWEEYTWG
-40 QVGDMARRLASGL
+40 KVGDMARRLATGL
-53 KSLNLREGA
+53 KSLGLRDGA

-99 LAYIMDYGD
+99 LSYIMEYGD

-115 KIETWDDIKND
+115 KIETWEDIKND
-126 LPKDMP
+126 LPNDMP
-132 IITFPNYAG
+132 MITFPHYKG
-141 CSSVDVGHKWHEFI
+141 CSKVTRGFKWHDFI
-155 DKHEPIT
+155 NSYEPIQ
-162 NPHNPKLSDLW
+162 NPNKPKLSDLW

-182 GNPKGVMLNYQAI
+182 GNAKGVMLTYQAI

-209 GIKHDGNNE
+209 GIKHDGNND

-230 RVVIEWTSFRYGG
+230 RVVIEWCSFRYGG
-243 TISFVESIEKFGQ
+243 TISFVETIDTFGK
-256 NLKDVQ
+256 NLKAVQ

-270 RVWTKLQMG
+270 RVWTKLQVG
-279 ILSKFPQK
+279 ILSKFSQK
-287 TLDTLLKIPLFSGLL
+287 TLDILLNIPLISGLL
-302 KKLLKKGLGF
+302 KKLIKKGLGF
-312 SKSRV
+312 TR
-317 TVSGSA
+317 TRIAVSGSA

-333 RKIGVYITNGY
+333 RKVGIFITNGY

-367 GKPQKGVELK
+367 GKPQKGVDLK
-377 IEEETGEILM
+377 IDEETGEILM
-387 RGPFVMV
+387 KGPFVMI
-394 GYYKNEELSNQ
+394 GYYKNEELTEQ

-414 GDKGFLDDDGYL
+414 GDKGFLDEDNYL

-472 LCLIQ
+472 ICLIQ
-477 LSEIGKKASKDALS
+477 LSEIGKKCSNEEISNL
-491 KMLTETL
+491 LL
-498 DTVNNGLVNY
+498 DRLNEVNSEVVNY

-516 VKDEWTQENGVIG
+516 VKEEWTQENGIVG
-529 PTQKLKRGAVEDLYS
+529 PTQKLKRGKIQDKYS
-544 GSYLKWHES
+544 NYYLKWHES
-553 NEKLIFESSS
+553 EEKIIFE
-563 NHSERFD
+563 
-570 SYS
+570 

>member
-1 MSANQEPFELNF
+1 MDTNQELFEFKF
-13 YKWEKEF
+13 YEWEKQL
-20 KDKPYLRQPIG
+20 KDKPYLKQPFG
-31 EEWEEYTWG
+31 DKWEEYTWG
-40 QVGDMARRLASGL
+40 EVGDMARRLATGL

-108 VDALFLG
+108 VDALFIG
-115 KIETWDDIKND
+115 KIETWDQIKDD
-126 LPKDMP
+126 LPEGMP
-132 IITFPNYAG
+132 LIKFPHYDG
-141 CSSVDVGHKWHEFI
+141 CSNVTKGHEWFKFI
-155 DKHEPIT
+155 DSHEPMQ
-162 NPHNPKLSDLW
+162 NPNKPKLSDLW

-182 GNPKGVMLNYQAI
+182 GNAKGVMLTYQAI

-209 GIKHDGNNE
+209 GIKHDGNND

-230 RVVIEWTSFRYGG
+230 RVVIEWCSFRYGG
-243 TISFVESIEKFGQ
+243 TISFVESLDTFAK
-256 NLKDVQ
+256 NLKAVQ

-270 RVWTKLQMG
+270 RVWTKLQLG
-279 ILSKFPQK
+279 LLTKFPQK
-287 TLDTLLKIPLFSGLL
+287 KLDTLLKIPLLSSLL
-302 KKLLKKGLGF
+302 KKLIKKGLGF
-312 SKSRV
+312 SKARIV
-317 TVSGSA
+317 VSGSA

-333 RKIGVYITNGY
+333 RKVGVYITNGY

-356 DGKDFGKLNTV
+356 DGRDFEKLHTV
-367 GKPQKGVELK
+367 GQPQKGVKLK
-377 IEEETGEILM
+377 IDEETGEILM
-387 RGPFVMV
+387 KGPFIMK
-394 GYYKNEELSNQ
+394 GYYKNEELTNT

-414 GDKGFLDDDGYL
+414 GDKGFLDEDNYL

-477 LSEIGKKASKDALS
+477 LSEIGKNTSREVIS
-491 KMLTETL
+491 KMLTDRLSE
-498 DTVNNGLVNY
+498 VNSDLVNY
-508 KKISTLIV
+508 KKISTLII
-516 VKDEWTQENGVIG
+516 VKDEWTQQNGIVG
-529 PTQKLKRGAVEDLYS
+529 PTQKLKRGAIEDKYS
-544 GSYLKWHES
+544 KDYLNWHNF
-553 NEKLIFESSS
+553 NEEVIFE
-563 NHSERFD
+563 
-570 SYS
+570 

>member
-1 MSANQEPFELNF
+1 MSTNQELFELKF
-13 YKWEKEF
+13 YEWEKKF
-20 KDKPYLRQPIG
+20 KDKPYLRQPFG
-31 EEWEEYTWG
+31 DEWEEYTWG
-40 QVGDMARRLASGL
+40 KVGDMARRLATGL
-53 KSLNLREGA
+53 KSLGLRDGA

-83 AGYVSVPFFPS
+83 AGDVSVPFFPS

-99 LAYIMDYGD
+99 LSYIMEYGD

-126 LPKDMP
+126 LPNDMP
-132 IITFPNYAG
+132 IITYPHYKG
-141 CSSVDVGHKWHEFI
+141 CSEITRGFKWHDFI
-155 DKHEPIT
+155 NSYEPIQ
-162 NPHNPKLSDLW
+162 NPNKPKLSDLW

-182 GNPKGVMLNYQAI
+182 GNAKGVMLTYQAI

-209 GIKHDGNNE
+209 GIKHDGNND

-230 RVVIEWTSFRYGG
+230 RVVIEWCSFRYGG
-243 TISFVESIEKFGQ
+243 IISFVETIDTFGK
-256 NLKDVQ
+256 NLKAVQ

-270 RVWTKLQMG
+270 RVWTKLQVG
-279 ILSKFPQK
+279 ILSKFSQK
-287 TLDTLLKIPLFSGLL
+287 KLDILLNIPLISGLL
-302 KKLLKKGLGF
+302 KKLIKKGLGF
-312 SKSRV
+312 TR
-317 TVSGSA
+317 TRIAVSGSA

-333 RKIGVYITNGY
+333 RKVGIFITNGY

-356 DGKDFGKLNTV
+356 DGKDFDKLNTV
-367 GKPQKGVELK
+367 GKPQKGVDLK
-377 IEEETGEILM
+377 IDEETGEILM
-387 RGPFVMV
+387 RGPFVMI
-394 GYYKNEELSNQ
+394 GYYKNEELTEQ

-414 GDKGFLDDDGYL
+414 GDKGFLDNDNYL

-472 LCLIQ
+472 ICLVQ
-477 LSEIGKKASKDALS
+477 LSEIGKKCSNEEISNL
-491 KMLTETL
+491 LLERL
-498 DTVNNGLVNY
+498 NEVNSEVVNY
-508 KKISTLIV
+508 KKISTLII
-516 VKDEWTQENGVIG
+516 VKEEWTQENGIVG
-529 PTQKLKRGAVEDLYS
+529 PTQKLKRGKIQDKYS
-544 GSYLKWHES
+544 NYYLKWHES
-553 NEKLIFESSS
+553 DQKIIFE
-563 NHSERFD
+563 
-570 SYS
+570 

>member
-1 MSANQEPFELNF
+1 MDTNQELFEFKF
-13 YKWEKEF
+13 YEWEKQL
-20 KDKPYLRQPIG
+20 KDKPYLKQPFG
-31 EEWEEYTWG
+31 DKWEEYTWG
-40 QVGDMARRLASGL
+40 EVGDMARRLATGL

-108 VDALFLG
+108 VDALFIG
-115 KIETWDDIKND
+115 KIETWDQIKDD
-126 LPKDMP
+126 LPEGMP
-132 IITFPNYAG
+132 LIKFPHYDG
-141 CSSVDVGHKWHEFI
+141 CSNVTKGHEWFEFI
-155 DKHEPIT
+155 DSHEPMQ
-162 NPHNPKLSDLW
+162 NPNKPKLSDLW

-182 GNPKGVMLNYQAI
+182 GNAKGVMLTYQAI

-209 GIKHDGNNE
+209 GIKHDGNND

-230 RVVIEWTSFRYGG
+230 RVVIEWCSFRYGG
-243 TISFVESIEKFGQ
+243 TISFVESLDTFAK
-256 NLKDVQ
+256 NLKAVQ

-270 RVWTKLQMG
+270 RVWTKLQLG
-279 ILSKFPQK
+279 LLTKFPQK
-287 TLDTLLKIPLFSGLL
+287 KLDKLLKIPLFSSLL
-302 KKLLKKGLGF
+302 KKLIKKGLGF
-312 SKSRV
+312 SKARIV
-317 TVSGSA
+317 VSGSA

-333 RKIGVYITNGY
+333 RKVGVYITNGY

-356 DGKDFGKLNTV
+356 DGRDFEKLHTV
-367 GKPQKGVELK
+367 GQPQKGVKLK
-377 IEEETGEILM
+377 IDEETGEILM
-387 RGPFVMV
+387 KGPFIMK
-394 GYYKNEELSNQ
+394 GYYKNEELTNT

-414 GDKGFLDDDGYL
+414 GDKGFLDEDNYL

-477 LSEIGKKASKDALS
+477 LSEIGKNTSREVIS
-491 KMLTETL
+491 KMLTDRLSE
-498 DTVNNGLVNY
+498 VNSDLVNY
-508 KKISTLIV
+508 KKISTLII
-516 VKDEWTQENGVIG
+516 VKDEWTQQNGIVG
-529 PTQKLKRGAVEDLYS
+529 PTQKLKRGAIEDKYS
-544 GSYLKWHES
+544 KDYLNWHNF
-553 NEKLIFESSS
+553 NEEVIFE
-563 NHSERFD
+563 
-570 SYS
+570 

>member
-1 MSANQEPFELNF
+1 MDTNQELFDFRFL
-13 YKWEKEF
+13 KWEKEF
-20 KDKPYLRQPIG
+20 NDKTYLRQPFG
-31 EEWEEYTWG
+31 DEWEEYTWG
-40 QVGDMARRLASGL
+40 EVGNMARRLASGL

-83 AGYVSVPFFPS
+83 AGYVSVPFFPT

-115 KIETWDDIKND
+115 KIETWDEIKND
-126 LPKDMP
+126 LPKEMP
-132 IITFPNYAG
+132 MITFPHYKG
-141 CSSVDVGHKWHEFI
+141 CSEVSRGLNWHDFI
-155 DKHEPIT
+155 NSHEPIE
-162 NPHNPKLSDLW
+162 NPNIPKLSDLW

-182 GNPKGVMLNYQAI
+182 GNPKGVMLTYQAI

-209 GIKHDGNNE
+209 GISHDGNND

-243 TISFVESIEKFGQ
+243 SISFVESIDTFGK
-256 NLKDVQ
+256 NLKEVQ

-270 RVWTKLQMG
+270 RVWTKLQLG
-279 ILSKFPQK
+279 ILNKFSQK
-287 TLDTLLKIPLFSGLL
+287 KLDTLLKIPLLSNIL
-302 KKLLKKGLGF
+302 KKLIKKGLGF
-312 SKSRV
+312 SRARIV
-317 TVSGSA
+317 VSGSA

-333 RKIGVYITNGY
+333 RKIDVFITNGY

-356 DGKDFGKLNTV
+356 DGRDFEKLHTV
-367 GKPQKGVELK
+367 GQPQNGVDMK
-377 IEEETGEILM
+377 IDEETGEILM
-387 RGPFVMV
+387 KGPFIMT
-394 GYYKNEELSNQ
+394 GYYKNKELSDY
-405 TLRGGWLHT
+405 TLRDGWLHT
-414 GDKGFLDDDGYL
+414 GDKGFLDDDNYL

-437 TSKGEYIEPLTLEQ
+437 TSKGEYIEPVTLEQ
-451 YFVNINEIEEVC
+451 LFIDMNEIEEVC

-472 LCLIQ
+472 ICLIQ
-477 LSEIGKKASKDALS
+477 LSEIGRKNDHENISKIL
-491 KMLTETL
+491 LNRLEQ
-498 DTVNNGLVNY
+498 VNKDLVNY

-516 VKDEWTQENGVIG
+516 VKDQWTQENGIVG
-529 PTQKLKRGAVEDLYS
+529 PTQKLKRGKIEEVYS
-544 GSYLKWHES
+544 KNYLKWHE
-553 NEKLIFESSS
+553 NEDKLIFE
-563 NHSERFD
+563 
-570 SYS
+570 

>member
-1 MSANQEPFELNF
+1 MSANQELFEFKF
-13 YKWEKEF
+13 YEWEKKF
-20 KDKPYLRQPIG
+20 RDSPYLRQPFG
-31 EEWEEYTWG
+31 DEWEEYTWG
-40 QVGDMARRLASGL
+40 KVGDMARRLATGL
-53 KSLNLREGA
+53 KSLGLRDGA

-99 LAYIMDYGD
+99 LSYIMEYGD

-115 KIETWDDIKND
+115 KIETWEDIKND
-126 LPKDMP
+126 LPNDMP
-132 IITFPNYAG
+132 MITFPHYKG
-141 CSSVDVGHKWHEFI
+141 CSKVTRGFKWHDFI
-155 DKHEPIT
+155 NSYEPIQ
-162 NPHNPKLSDLW
+162 NPNKPKLSDLW

-182 GNPKGVMLNYQAI
+182 GNAKGVMLTYQAI

-209 GIKHDGNNE
+209 GIKHDGNND

-230 RVVIEWTSFRYGG
+230 RVVIEWCSFRYGG
-243 TISFVESIEKFGQ
+243 TISFVETIDTFGK
-256 NLKDVQ
+256 NLKAVQ

-270 RVWTKLQMG
+270 RVWTKLQVG
-279 ILSKFPQK
+279 ILSKFSQK
-287 TLDTLLKIPLFSGLL
+287 TLDILLNIPLISGLL
-302 KKLLKKGLGF
+302 KKLIKKGLGF
-312 SKSRV
+312 TR
-317 TVSGSA
+317 TRIAVSGSA

-333 RKIGVYITNGY
+333 RKVGIFITNGY

-367 GKPQKGVELK
+367 GKPQKGVDLK
-377 IEEETGEILM
+377 IDEETGEILM
-387 RGPFVMV
+387 KGPFVMI
-394 GYYKNEELSNQ
+394 GYYKNEELTEQ

-414 GDKGFLDDDGYL
+414 GDKGFLDEDNYL

-472 LCLIQ
+472 ICLVQ
-477 LSEIGKKASKDALS
+477 LSEIGKKCSNEEISNL
-491 KMLTETL
+491 LL
-498 DTVNNGLVNY
+498 DRLNEVNSEVVNY

-516 VKDEWTQENGVIG
+516 VKEEWTQENGIVG
-529 PTQKLKRGAVEDLYS
+529 PTQKLKRGKIQDKYS
-544 GSYLKWHES
+544 NYYLKWHES
-553 NEKLIFESSS
+553 DEKIIFE
-563 NHSERFD
+563 
-570 SYS
+570 

>member
-1 MSANQEPFELNF
+1 MSANQELFELKF
-13 YKWEKEF
+13 YKWEEEF
-20 KDKPYLRQPIG
+20 RDKPYLRQPIG
-31 EEWEEYTWG
+31 EKWEEYTWG
-40 QVGDMARRLASGL
+40 EVGNMARRLASGL

-99 LAYIMDYGD
+99 LSYIMDYGD
-108 VDALFLG
+108 VDALFIG
-115 KIETWDDIKND
+115 KIETWDEIKND
-126 LPKDMP
+126 LPAEMP
-132 IITFPNYAG
+132 LIRFPKYDG
-141 CSSVDVGHKWHEFI
+141 CSNVTKGHEWDKFI
-155 DKHEPIT
+155 NSHDPIK
-162 NPHNPKLSDLW
+162 NPHKPKLSDLW

-182 GNPKGVMLNYQAI
+182 GNPKGVMLPYQAI

-209 GIKHDGNNE
+209 GIKHTGNND

-230 RVVIEWTSFRYGG
+230 RVVIEWCSFRYGG
-243 TISFVESIEKFGQ
+243 TISFVESIQTFGQ

-287 TLDTLLKIPLFSGLL
+287 RLDTLLKIPVLSGVL
-302 KKLLKKGLGF
+302 KKLIRKGLGF
-312 SKSRV
+312 SKVRV

-333 RKIGVYITNGY
+333 RKVGVYITNGY

-356 DGKDFGKLNTV
+356 DGRDFEKLNTV
-367 GKPQKGVELK
+367 GKAQKGVELK
-377 IEEETGEILM
+377 IDERTGEILM
-387 RGPFVMV
+387 RGPFVMI
-394 GYYKNEELSNQ
+394 GYYKNEELSNE

-451 YFVNINEIEEVC
+451 FFVNMNEIEEVC

-472 LCLIQ
+472 ICLIQ
-477 LSEIGKKASKDALS
+477 LSEIGKNISEDKLS
-491 KMLTETL
+491 KMFSDTL
-498 DTVNNGLVNY
+498 STVNDGLVNY
-508 KKISTLIV
+508 KKLSTLII
-516 VKDEWTQENGVIG
+516 VKDNWTQENGIVG
-529 PTQKLKRGAVEDLYS
+529 PTQKLKRGAVDDKYNKN
-544 GSYLKWHES
+544 YLNWHES
-553 NEKLIFESSS
+553 AKNIIFE
-563 NHSERFD
+563 
-570 SYS
+570 

>member
-1 MSANQEPFELNF
+1 MPFDLTILGCNSAVPTNQRKPTAQLLNVAGRFFLIDCGEGTQLQLRKYKIRMQNIHHVFISHLHGDHYFGLIGFISTMHLLGREKELHVYGPAELKEIIYIQLEASKTTLCFPLFFHEFGFENPELLMENNDAIGEFLELEPIKKDIKQANQLVKDSKIDNDFEYAASNRVKILQKWQSRYDSKSEPKKSDSKTTKKIESVVNAQKSKTLSINLNPKSDSNVSGVVLF
-13 YKWEKEF
+13 TETNGMVKMNAK
-20 KDKPYLRQPIG
+20 
-31 EEWEEYTWG
+31 
-40 QVGDMARRLASGL
+40 VSGL
-53 KSLNLREGA
+53 SDGFHA
-62 HIGIYSKNCREW
+62 IHIHQT
-74 IISDLAIVM
+74 SD
-83 AGYVSVPFFPS
+83 
-94 LNGKE
+94 
-99 LAYIMDYGD
+99 
-108 VDALFLG
+108 
-115 KIETWDDIKND
+115 
-126 LPKDMP
+126 
-132 IITFPNYAG
+132 
-141 CSSVDVGHKWHEFI
+141 
-155 DKHEPIT
+155 
-162 NPHNPKLSDLW
+162 
-173 TIIFTSGTT
+173 
-182 GNPKGVMLNYQAI
+182 
-195 DGIKVVLDDPNNPL
+195 
-209 GIKHDGNNE
+209 
-218 FISYLP
+218 
-224 LNHIFE
+224 
-230 RVVIEWTSFRYGG
+230 
-243 TISFVESIEKFGQ
+243 
-256 NLKDVQ
+256 
-262 PHVFAAAP
+262 
-270 RVWTKLQMG
+270 
-279 ILSKFPQK
+279 
-287 TLDTLLKIPLFSGLL
+287 
-302 KKLLKKGLGF
+302 
-312 SKSRV
+312 
-317 TVSGSA
+317 
-323 PMPVELIEWF
+323 
-333 RKIGVYITNGY
+333 
-344 GMTENCAICSSV
+344 CSSV

>member
-1 MSANQEPFELNF
+1 MNTNHELFEFKF
-13 YKWEKEF
+13 YEWEKQL
-20 KDKPYLRQPIG
+20 KDKPYLKQPFG
-31 EEWEEYTWG
+31 DNWEEYTWG
-40 QVGDMARRLASGL
+40 EVGNMARRLATGL

-108 VDALFLG
+108 VDALFVG
-115 KIETWDDIKND
+115 KIETWDQIKDD
-126 LPKDMP
+126 LPEGMP
-132 IITFPNYAG
+132 LIKFPHYDG
-141 CSSVDVGHKWHEFI
+141 CSNVTKGHEWFEFI
-155 DKHEPIT
+155 NSHEPMQ
-162 NPHNPKLSDLW
+162 NPNQPKLSDLW

-182 GNPKGVMLNYQAI
+182 GNAKGVMLTYQAI

-209 GIKHDGNNE
+209 GIKHDGNND

-230 RVVIEWTSFRYGG
+230 RVVIEWCSFRYGG
-243 TISFVESIEKFGQ
+243 TISFVESRDTFGK
-256 NLKDVQ
+256 NLKAVQ

-270 RVWTKLQMG
+270 RVWTKLQLG
-279 ILSKFPQK
+279 LLAKFPQK
-287 TLDTLLKIPLFSGLL
+287 KLDTLLKIPLVSSLL
-302 KKLLKKGLGF
+302 KKLIKKGLGF
-312 SKSRV
+312 SNARIV
-317 TVSGSA
+317 VSGSA

-333 RKIGVYITNGY
+333 RKVGVYITNGY

-356 DGKDFGKLNTV
+356 DGRDFEKLHTV
-367 GKPQKGVELK
+367 GQPQKGVELK
-377 IEEETGEILM
+377 IDEETGEILM
-387 RGPFVMV
+387 KGPFIMK
-394 GYYKNEELSNQ
+394 GYYKNEELTNA
-405 TLRGGWLHT
+405 TIRGGWLHT
-414 GDKGFLDDDGYL
+414 GDKGFLDEDNYL

-451 YFVNINEIEEVC
+451 HFVNINEIEEVC

-477 LSEIGKKASKDALS
+477 LSEIGKTTSKEVIS
-491 KMLTETL
+491 KMLTDRLNE
-498 DTVNNGLVNY
+498 VNSDLVNY
-508 KKISTLIV
+508 KKISTLII
-516 VKDEWTQENGVIG
+516 VKDEWTQQNGIVG
-529 PTQKLKRGAVEDLYS
+529 PTQKLKRGAIEDKYS
-544 GSYLKWHES
+544 KDYLNWHNS
-553 NEKLIFESSS
+553 NEQVIFE
-563 NHSERFD
+563 
-570 SYS
+570 

>member
-1 MSANQEPFELNF
+1 MNTNQELFEFKF
-13 YKWEKEF
+13 YEWEKQL
-20 KDKPYLRQPIG
+20 KDKPYLKQPFG
-31 EEWEEYTWG
+31 DEWEEYTWG
-40 QVGDMARRLASGL
+40 EVGNMARRLATGL

-108 VDALFLG
+108 VDALFIG
-115 KIETWDDIKND
+115 KIETWDQIKDD
-126 LPKDMP
+126 LPEGMP
-132 IITFPNYAG
+132 LIKFPHYDG
-141 CSSVDVGHKWHEFI
+141 CSNVTKGHEWFDFI
-155 DKHEPIT
+155 DSHEPMQ
-162 NPHNPKLSDLW
+162 NPNKPKLSDLW

-182 GNPKGVMLNYQAI
+182 GNAKGVMLTYQAI

-209 GIKHDGNNE
+209 GIKHDGNND

-230 RVVIEWTSFRYGG
+230 RVVIEWCSFRYGG
-243 TISFVESIEKFGQ
+243 TISFVESLDTFAK
-256 NLKDVQ
+256 NLKAVQ

-270 RVWTKLQMG
+270 RVWTKLQLG
-279 ILSKFPQK
+279 LLTKFPQK
-287 TLDTLLKIPLFSGLL
+287 KLDTLLKIPLLSSLL
-302 KKLLKKGLGF
+302 KKLIKKGLGF
-312 SKSRV
+312 SKARIV
-317 TVSGSA
+317 VSGSA

-333 RKIGVYITNGY
+333 RKVGVYITNGY

-356 DGKDFGKLNTV
+356 DGRDFEKLHTV
-367 GKPQKGVELK
+367 GQPQKGVKLK
-377 IEEETGEILM
+377 IDEETGEILM
-387 RGPFVMV
+387 KGPFIMK
-394 GYYKNEELSNQ
+394 GYYKNEELTNT

-414 GDKGFLDDDGYL
+414 GDKGFLDEDNYL

-477 LSEIGKKASKDALS
+477 LSEIGKNTSREVIS
-491 KMLTETL
+491 KMLTDRLAE
-498 DTVNNGLVNY
+498 VNSDLVNY
-508 KKISTLIV
+508 KKISTLII
-516 VKDEWTQENGVIG
+516 VKDEWTQQNGIVG
-529 PTQKLKRGAVEDLYS
+529 PTQKLKRGAIEDKYS
-544 GSYLKWHES
+544 KDYLNWHNF
-553 NEKLIFESSS
+553 NEEVIFE
-563 NHSERFD
+563 
-570 SYS
+570 

>member
-1 MSANQEPFELNF
+1 MDTNQELFEFKF
-13 YKWEKEF
+13 YEWEKQL
-20 KDKPYLRQPIG
+20 KDKPYLKQPFG
-31 EEWEEYTWG
+31 DKWEEYTWG
-40 QVGDMARRLASGL
+40 EVGNMARRLATGL

-108 VDALFLG
+108 VDALFIG
-115 KIETWDDIKND
+115 KIETWDQIKDD
-126 LPKDMP
+126 LPDGMP
-132 IITFPNYAG
+132 LIKFPHYDG
-141 CSSVDVGHKWHEFI
+141 CSNVTKGHEWFEFI
-155 DKHEPIT
+155 DSHEPMQ
-162 NPHNPKLSDLW
+162 NPNKPKLSDLW

-182 GNPKGVMLNYQAI
+182 GNAKGVMLTYQAI

-209 GIKHDGNNE
+209 GIKHDGNND

-230 RVVIEWTSFRYGG
+230 RVVIEWCSFRYGG
-243 TISFVESIEKFGQ
+243 TISFVESLDTFAK
-256 NLKDVQ
+256 NLKAVQ

-270 RVWTKLQMG
+270 RVWTKLQLG
-279 ILSKFPQK
+279 LLTKFPQK
-287 TLDTLLKIPLFSGLL
+287 KLDTLLKIPLLSSLL
-302 KKLLKKGLGF
+302 KKLIKKGLGF
-312 SKSRV
+312 SKARIV
-317 TVSGSA
+317 VSGSA

-333 RKIGVYITNGY
+333 RKVGVYITNGY

-356 DGKDFGKLNTV
+356 DGRDFEKLHTV
-367 GKPQKGVELK
+367 GQPQKGVELK
-377 IEEETGEILM
+377 IDQETGEILM
-387 RGPFVMV
+387 KGPFIMK
-394 GYYKNEELSNQ
+394 GYYKNDELTNT

-414 GDKGFLDDDGYL
+414 GDKGFLDEDNYL

-451 YFVNINEIEEVC
+451 HFVNINEIEEVC

-477 LSEIGKKASKDALS
+477 LSEIGKNTSTEVIS
-491 KMLTETL
+491 KMLTDRLSE
-498 DTVNNGLVNY
+498 VNSDLVNY
-508 KKISTLIV
+508 KKISTLII
-516 VKDEWTQENGVIG
+516 VKDEWTQQNGIVG
-529 PTQKLKRGAVEDLYS
+529 PTQKLKRGAIEDKYS
-544 GSYLKWHES
+544 KDYLNWHNS
-553 NEKLIFESSS
+553 NEEVIFE
-563 NHSERFD
+563 
-570 SYS
+570 